1 MFGIFSIFS
10 GVKRLMTGDKLRT
23 IDVMIHNGMTKMS
36 LTLKRGNAGD
46 LYVVLANLSS
56 GNKQYSLFEPEE
68 FDKFVA
74 ASEAIRAELRKQD
87 RPKMS

>member
-1 MFGIFSIFS
+1 MF

-56 GNKQYSLFEPEE
+56 WKQTVQP
-68 FDKFVA
+68 
-74 ASEAIRAELRKQD
+74 I
-87 RPKMS
+87 